1 MVHDG
6 VNGKFIIA
14 AVACLCFE
22 CGTSFGNGEGLTIE
36 DREPVHSMA
45 DNWQTPDHCSG
56 CINGGGWDSMSVE
69 EQDAAISRLPHNSV
83 VAQYIDRQ
91 FSISDEEQ
99 TERLLNELV
108 SNTHDGPRNAL
119 YLHLFTEICLNA
131 DGAVGEIIG
140 RYCMIILI
148 NNPQYINI
156 LKSDGSMMDIYAQ
169 NIAEELYYDPH
180 SELYAK
186 LLFELNQ
193 MSEDDFVVKINHY
206 LDHIN

>member
-1 MVHDG
+1 M
-6 VNGKFIIA
+6 NLPIGKKLYQVSLKYIRVILL
-14 AVACLCFE
+14 VMIP
-22 CGTSFGNGEGLTIE
+22 GLLSSYNIYPSPTIK
-36 DREPVHSMA
+36 
-45 DNWQTPDHCSG
+45 C
-56 CINGGGWDSMSVE
+56 WDSMSVE

-91 FSISDEEQ
+91 FSISDDEQ

-180 SELYAK
+180 SELYAR

-193 MSEDDFVVKINHY
+193 MSEDDFVLKINHY
-206 LDHIN
+206 LDNIN